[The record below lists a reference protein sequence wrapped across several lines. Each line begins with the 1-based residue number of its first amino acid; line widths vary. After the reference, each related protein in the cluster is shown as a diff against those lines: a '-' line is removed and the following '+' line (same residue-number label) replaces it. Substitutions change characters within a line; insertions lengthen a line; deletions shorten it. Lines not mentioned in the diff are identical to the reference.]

1 MIERTI
7 KNLNEL
13 QDFAGGFLE
22 VLVPN
27 KEGAT
32 VVGLS
37 GELGSGKTAFVKVL
51 AKVLGVEEEVLSP
64 TFVIAKFYP
73 IPKDPRWKTLV
84 HADLYRIDDPEELKA
99 LRFKDVLSD
108 AKNLVVIEWPE
119 RADIAPALRFQFVD
133 ETTRIVSRG

>member
-37 GELGSGKTAFVKVL
+37 GDLGSGKTAFVKVL
-51 AKVLGVEEEVLSP
+51 AKALGVEEEVLSP
-64 TFVIAKFYP
+64 TFVIAKFYE
-73 IPKDPRWKTLV
+73 IGGGHWRRLV
-84 HADLYRIDDPEELKA
+84 HIDLYRIDDPEELKA
-99 LRFKDVLSD
+99 LRFAEILADHG
-108 AKNLVVIEWPE
+108 NLVVIEWPE
-119 RADIAPALRFQFVD
+119 RTGDF
-133 ETTRIVSRG
+133 